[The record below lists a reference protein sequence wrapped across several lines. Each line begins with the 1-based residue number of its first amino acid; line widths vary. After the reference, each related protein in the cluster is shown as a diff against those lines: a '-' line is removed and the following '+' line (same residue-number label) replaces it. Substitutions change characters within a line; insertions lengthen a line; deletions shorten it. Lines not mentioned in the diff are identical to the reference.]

1 MLDANKLVSIYKT
14 KAGISDETGELA
26 QLENVKMLGEALKE
40 WLATADIIVV
50 AGKVAMPTPPTGGA
64 LPVEPNTNIGSIR

>member
-1 MLDANKLVSIYKT
+1 MLDANNLVSIYKT
-14 KAGISDETGELA
+14 KAGISDGTGELA
-26 QLENVKMLGEALKE
+26 QLENVQMLGEALKE

-50 AGKVAMPTPPTGGA
+50 AGKVAMPTPPAGGA